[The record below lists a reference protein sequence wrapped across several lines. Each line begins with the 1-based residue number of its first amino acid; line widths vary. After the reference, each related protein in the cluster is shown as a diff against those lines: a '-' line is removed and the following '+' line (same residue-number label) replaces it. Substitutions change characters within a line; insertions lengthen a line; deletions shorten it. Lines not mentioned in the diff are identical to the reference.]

1 MGDIVKYPSYMITN
15 IVSSYTG
22 NHQIF
27 YETFYHKMSNPV
39 LLAAEFYH
47 SSQKFAD
54 KNALFVYLSFK
65 DVNLFMTGPTLSVQ
79 VAKEH

>member
-1 MGDIVKYPSYMITN
+1 
-15 IVSSYTG
+15 
-22 NHQIF
+22 
-27 YETFYHKMSNPV
+27 MSNPV